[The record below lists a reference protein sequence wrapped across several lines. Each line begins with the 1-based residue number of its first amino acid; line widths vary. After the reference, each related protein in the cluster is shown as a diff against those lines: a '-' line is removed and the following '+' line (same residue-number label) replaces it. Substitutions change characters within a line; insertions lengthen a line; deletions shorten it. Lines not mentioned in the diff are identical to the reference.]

1 MKLKDT
7 CSLEESEVKWSEVK
21 VVQLCPTLCNPMD
34 CTIHGIL
41 QARILE
47 WVTFPFSK
55 GSSQLRNWTR
65 VSCIAGGF
73 FTNWAIR
80 EAKNLTLLV
89 CFLLPLNRDKKC
101 LTLAAYFLHLETPSL
116 PTCYPLIPSFSFRR
130 IMFPRERDI
139 VPKLV
144 RQHILLSLILRV
156 SDPRSPSSSWR
167 KLPQWQ
173 EFEQPFVA

>member
-1 MKLKDT
+1 MWPCLFFFFPLFIFW
-7 CSLEESEVKWSEVK
+7 CWGYLAFAYIVK
-21 VVQLCPTLCNPMD
+21 VKVAQSCLTLGDPMD
-34 CTIHGIL
+34 YRVHGIL

-47 WVTFPFSK
+47 WVAFPFSR
-55 GSSQLRNWTR
+55 GSSQPRNWTGI
-65 VSCIAGGF
+65 SCIAGGF

-130 IMFPRERDI
+130 IMLPRERDI
-139 VPKLV
+139 VFIP
-144 RQHILLSLILRV
+144 
-156 SDPRSPSSSWR
+156 
-167 KLPQWQ
+167 
-173 EFEQPFVA
+173 